1 MNALEELRELSSLRK
16 GPACQFGLV
25 KLDGDEAAALAVGME
40 DQSITSKAIA
50 AFLAKRG
57 IKIGYWTIA
66 RHRRGDCGCG
76 K

>member
-1 MNALEELRELSSLRK
+1 MDALEELRELSSLRK
-16 GPACQFGLV
+16 GPPCQVGTV
-25 KLDGDEAAALAVGME
+25 RLDGEDAAALEVGLV
-40 DQSITSKAIA
+40 DQTITAKAIA

-57 IKIGYWTIA
+57 TKIGYWTIA